1 MGRGMARRRD
11 RGTMRNQ
18 DASEEASIKAMNHLV
33 KRQGRI
39 DSDDESFKEIGG
51 ERFDKQLQ

>member
-1 MGRGMARRRD
+1 
-11 RGTMRNQ
+11 MRNQ
-18 DASEEASIKAMNHLV
+18 DALGEALIKAMNHLV